1 MGQLLIF
8 ALLGIIVFLWLKNRE
23 LSRQAD
29 TPIKSESQAST
40 TTLQSSQALPD
51 TSQVQMTTVRNQRT
65 KKNLSCQTQSL
76 QAPSMNTGIAELD
89 GPGMYHRLNGCGPQG
104 HVCYLLH
111 SSSHGAYKVGIC
123 KPERLGTRIKAIQKA
138 VPDAKVVG
146 TAVFTSYQNAFNAEQ
161 DAISK
166 NKNYRYRGITGEQAG
181 STEWLSRRPTQRRP
195 AFTSPKHIEERYAAQ
210 SEGPLP
216 TLYIPDNYTIY
227 LAYSERKNAY
237 KAKWCAS
244 NNLMCKLEK
253 LRREEPDVRI
263 LSRMKIERHEKAREI
278 TKQLNIENG
287 SYVQNGRNDVI
298 SWSTKPSYLNAFRGW
313 DKNGN
318 KVNSQD
324 FMSGG

>member
-1 MGQLLIF
+1 MGQLVIF
-8 ALLGIIVFLWLKNRE
+8 ALLGIVVFLWLKSRN
-23 LSRQAD
+23 LSGQAD

-40 TTLQSSQALPD
+40 TTLQSSLAGPD
-51 TSQVQMTTVRNQRT
+51 TSQVQTRAVRNRTTQRRLPSR
-65 KKNLSCQTQSL
+65 NPCLDF
-76 QAPSMNTGIAELD
+76 PSMNTGIAELD

-111 SSSHGAYKVGIC
+111 SSSHSAYKVGIC
-123 KPERLGTRIKAIQKA
+123 KPERLGARIKTIQKI

-161 DAISK
+161 DVISN

-216 TLYIPDNYTIY
+216 TLDIPDNYTIY

-278 TKQLNIENG
+278 TKKLNVDNG
-287 SYVQNGRNDVI
+287 SYSRIGRRDVI
-298 SWSTKPSYLNAFRGW
+298 SWSTNPSYLHAFRNW
-313 DKNGN
+313 DSDGN
-318 KVNSQD
+318 NTVS
-324 FMSGG
+324 